1 MKWLA
6 YRYWRMRGWS
16 FHGEFPDIPKMIA
29 IGAPHTTNWDF
40 VLYLAALHYYRVRA
54 TFIGKHTLFR
64 WPFGWFFRWFG
75 GIPVDRSKSG
85 GIVGEVARAFENTER
100 MILVMA
106 PEGTRN
112 PAAYWKTGFVKIAEA
127 ADVPVVLASVDF
139 ERRQLTIG
147 PTIEYQD
154 DIVEFMDHVRAFYDD
169 KQGLYPEKKGPVW
182 LAEEIR
188 L

>member
-1 MKWLA
+1 
-6 YRYWRMRGWS
+6 
-16 FHGEFPDIPKMIA
+16 
-29 IGAPHTTNWDF
+29 
-40 VLYLAALHYYRVRA
+40 
-54 TFIGKHTLFR
+54 
-64 WPFGWFFRWFG
+64 
-75 GIPVDRSKSG
+75 
-85 GIVGEVARAFENTER
+85 
-100 MILVMA
+100 MA